1 MTSKQKLAMKT
12 IAAAATTSRF
22 TMEGYNDRLQNRQ
35 EVHVMKKAL
44 VYALCVVG
52 FILIAA
58 PTAVEYH
65 PVLLNGKALGN
76 GIIIQGGI
84 IAISVE
90 DLVKAAGGALTLE
103 PYFRLQGNRL
113 LAEAGVH
120 DVAKKAVTP
129 GTQAELVPA
138 VHPPFKEPPVTYKAS
153 QPGALD
159 TKAGIKL
166 TPGQFLRVQKSGE
179 ISSHVFMQDGKAFV
193 PLADVARAFGGV
205 FTPPSGGAASVH
217 GGTLK
222 PGEQIRLNFAG
233 NPNSILI
240 GL

>member
-1 MTSKQKLAMKT
+1 MKRT
-12 IAAAATTSRF
+12 
-22 TMEGYNDRLQNRQ
+22 
-35 EVHVMKKAL
+35 L
-44 VYALCVVG
+44 VLALCVIG

-76 GIIIQGGI
+76 GVILQGGI

-90 DLVKAAGGALTLE
+90 DLAKGAGGTLTLE
-103 PYFRLQGNRL
+103 PYFQLQGNRL
-113 LAEAGVH
+113 LAKSGVQ

-129 GTQAELVPA
+129 GSQGALVPA
-138 VHPPFKEPPVTYKAS
+138 VQTPYKETPAYKESPAYKE
-153 QPGALD
+153 QA
-159 TKAGIKL
+159 TVKL
-166 TPGQFLRVQKSGE
+166 RPGQLFRVQRSGE
-179 ISSHVFMQDGKAFV
+179 ISSHVFMQGGKAFV
-193 PLADVARAFGGV
+193 PLTDVAKAFGGV
-205 FTPPSGGAASVH
+205 FNPPTISGNSPAGAAAVN

-222 PGEQIRLNFAG
+222 PGEPIRLNFGG